1 LFSFV
6 IVINGFL
13 SGDPKEIE
21 SALKGLQNA
30 NDVLLMCGREEQNN
44 KVDPHRRRDLSN
56 ALDELERLLP
66 LQVKAAKEA
75 KEKPRDAA
83 AKKAVL
89 EINGLVGNAVDDVVR
104 KAVPAPKDRAASAL
118 ASGLDELDRLLEA
131 IKREDPARAALSIR
145 GIGACFFFIIY
156 LFIIFININIT
167 DTCVQLRPA

>member
-1 LFSFV
+1 MFFLFV
-6 IVINGFL
+6 IINNGFL

-118 ASGLDELDRLLEA
+118 ANGLDELDRLLEA

-145 GIGACFFFIIY
+145 GIGACFFFIVDL
-156 LFIIFININIT
+156 LFIV
-167 DTCVQLRPA
+167 D

>member
-1 LFSFV
+1 
-6 IVINGFL
+6 
-13 SGDPKEIE
+13 
-21 SALKGLQNA
+21 
-30 NDVLLMCGREEQNN
+30 MCGREEQNN

-118 ASGLDELDRLLEA
+118 ANGLDELDRLLEA
-131 IKREDPARAALSIR
+131 VKREDPARAALSIR
-145 GIGACFFFIIY
+145 GIGACLFFIIIIIILLVFY
-156 LFIIFININIT
+156 LLLFFAILLT
-167 DTCVQLRPA
+167 LACSCDRREAGRRGSQPGACHR